1 MVHSNIY
8 LFIYFIYLSI
18 LTFRQ
23 GPHFVGISMPLI
35 AIPAFAGIAVFCWL
49 ASARRRRVEE
59 ALAAWNQEEG
69 VARGLHLALGGE
81 GGGAPG
87 DFWASWQ
94 SRVLR
99 RGSRWLNDDT
109 TVVMYNKYEAVI

>member
-1 MVHSNIY
+1 M
-8 LFIYFIYLSI
+8 
-18 LTFRQ
+18 FRQ

-35 AIPAFAGIAVFCWL
+35 AIPVFAGIAVFCWL
-49 ASARRRRVEE
+49 ASARRRRIEE
-59 ALAAWNQEEG
+59 AVAAWNQQEG
-69 VARGLHLALGGE
+69 VARGLYLALGGD
-81 GGGAPG
+81 GGGASG

-109 TVVMYNKYEAVI
+109 TVVMYNKYEAVMNMNRS